1 MTMSEETKSTFFCVG
16 AVSLALLGLLIG
28 LIAGSFADVNYYEVS
43 SRDLV
48 IFGFWSCSYGDVVD
62 LWLWVK
68 LRSELLILLLVCN
81 VFRLSRSL

>member
-43 SRDLV
+43 Y
-48 IFGFWSCSYGDVVD
+48 FGPMRCSFEDAIT
-62 LWLWVK
+62 L
-68 LRSELLILLLVCN
+68 
-81 VFRLSRSL
+81 